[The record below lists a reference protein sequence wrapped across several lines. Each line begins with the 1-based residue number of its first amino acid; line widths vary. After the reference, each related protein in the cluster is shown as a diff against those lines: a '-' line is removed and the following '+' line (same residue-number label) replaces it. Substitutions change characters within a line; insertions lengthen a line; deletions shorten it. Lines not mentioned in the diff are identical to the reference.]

1 MKKKHRSL
9 LSRKDKE
16 ARRFKAGKMFQKGIS
31 QADIA
36 RKLKVTPAA
45 VKYWH
50 DAWEKRGME
59 GLKSKGH
66 PGFVSRLT
74 EKNRKKLKRIIL
86 RGAAK
91 YGYST
96 DFWTLPRI
104 AAVIKKEFKISFSGV
119 WVWKIVLSLGF
130 TCQKPQLR
138 HKERNEKSIAEW
150 LTKTLPGLKK
160 MGSNTWI
167 LAGISR

>member
-1 MKKKHRSL
+1 MKKKHKSS
-9 LSRKDKE
+9 LSRKDNE
-16 ARRFKAGKMFQKGIS
+16 ARRLKAGKIFQKGVS

-36 RKLKVTPAA
+36 RKFKVTPSA

-50 DAWEKRGME
+50 DAWEKQGME

-66 PGFVSRLT
+66 PGFASRLT
-74 EKNRKKLKRIIL
+74 EENRKELKKIIL
-86 RGAAK
+86 RGAVK

-104 AAVIKKEFKISFSGV
+104 AAVIKREFKISFSGV
-119 WVWKIVLSLGF
+119 WVWQIVLSLGF
-130 TCQKPQLR
+130 TCQKPQVR
-138 HKERNEKSIAEW
+138 HKERNEKAIHEW

-160 MGSNTWI
+160 MGQNTWI
-167 LAGISR
+167 FDGIS

>member
-1 MKKKHRSL
+1 MKKKHRPS

-16 ARRFKAGKMFQKGIS
+16 ARRFKAGKMFKRNVS
-31 QADIA
+31 QADVA

-45 VKYWH
+45 AKYWR
-50 DAWEKRGME
+50 DAWKKQGME

-66 PGFVSRLT
+66 PGFASRLT
-74 EKNRKKLKRIIL
+74 EDNRKKLKKIIL

-104 AAVIKKEFKISFSGV
+104 AAVIKKEFKISFSGA
-119 WVWKIVLSLGF
+119 WVWQIVISLGF
-130 TCQKPQLR
+130 TCQKPQVR
-138 HKERNEKSIAEW
+138 HKERDEKAIAKW
-150 LTKTLPGLKK
+150 LKQTLPGLKK
-160 MGSNTWI
+160 MGSNTWVS
-167 LAGISR
+167 AGFP